1 MNLSYSC
8 PHRGGK
14 PRPKQRQFLR
24 LFPNSPEFLM
34 SKRHAQTDPAKCW
47 IQTILIWLKII
58 HSGIFGGV
66 LKWWYPQS
74 SSIWMAWS
82 FVNHAFGGPPI
93 YGNPQLFH
101 FIPCQ
106 LGHLFG
112 RLPSICKRLESW
124 IVGRI
129 IPLNPHAC
137 YVCCLNPNE
146 IHMFVRLNPMKSTLV
161 KIKSDEIPL
170 HPPKVPHVFFWWNR
184 PSPSRSQ
191 AAPVVWRLKARE
203 GETGWEHHED
213 ILSDYEMANKW
224 YTIWDYMRYVMW
236 DRISMDKRC
245 ICDRIY
251 EYVWNHLA
259 NKKSAR
265 TSNKFM
271 AQ

>member
-74 SSIWMAWS
+74 SSIWMALS

-93 YGNPQLFH
+93 YGNPHLFH

-170 HPPKVPHVFFWWNR
+170 HPPKVPHVFF
-184 PSPSRSQ
+184 
-191 AAPVVWRLKARE
+191 
-203 GETGWEHHED
+203 GETGRLQVAPRPHLWCGASRRERVKRGENTMRIYYQTMRWPTND
-213 ILSDYEMANKW
+213 ILYQI
-224 YTIWDYMRYVMW
+224 IWDMW
-236 DRISMDKRC
+236 CEIG
-245 ICDRIY
+245 
-251 EYVWNHLA
+251 
-259 NKKSAR
+259 
-265 TSNKFM
+265 
-271 AQ
+271 

>member
-74 SSIWMAWS
+74 SSIWMALS

-93 YGNPQLFH
+93 YGNPHLFH

-170 HPPKVPHVFFWWNR
+170 HPPKVPHVFLVKQAVSKSLPGRTCGVAPQGERGWNGVR
-184 PSPSRSQ
+184 TP
-191 AAPVVWRLKARE
+191 W
-203 GETGWEHHED
+203 G
-213 ILSDYEMANKW
+213 
-224 YTIWDYMRYVMW
+224 YTIRLWDGQQMIYYMRLYE
-236 DRISMDKRC
+236 
-245 ICDRIY
+245 ICDVR
-251 EYVWNHLA
+251 
-259 NKKSAR
+259 
-265 TSNKFM
+265 
-271 AQ
+271 